1 MSEKLYYIDSH
12 LWQFDAAVTGCEETK
27 GGFAVTLDRTAFF
40 PEGGGQ
46 LADTGSI
53 GPARVLDV
61 HEKDGR
67 ILHYTDRPLPVGER
81 FACAVDAEQRLR
93 RMQNHSGEHI
103 VSGLVYREHGFDNVG
118 FHMGPDCMTM
128 DYSGE
133 LSWEQLMRIERLAN
147 EAVRADLPLKIWFP
161 PEEELASLFYRS
173 KLDLTENVRIVE
185 IPGIDRCACCA
196 PHVERT
202 GEVGLVKILTAERHR
217 GGVRITAL
225 CGMDAWELAARQQE
239 SVTAISGLLSV
250 PRDAIVSG
258 VERLLELQTA
268 QKERIAALSLE
279 LARLRVARLEG
290 FRHRH
295 LPAVGARRVAAV
307 PLRANIVNIAE
318 QAALDL
324 IFRFV
329 IENIVMALVSDREVL
344 AELRRGARH
353 FFTFDNRVPHEL
365 FAQNVQGRDRVQVE
379 RQTDNDRFNT
389 EFFRVAEQIAI
400 VGVDLDVLARFVF
413 RLPAVFLHETATRGE
428 RGVAVTVAVER
439 AILVVR
445 TNVGDRDDL
454 HEIRIARAE
463 KHAAFVADAQN
474 GDPQRF
480 GMRLRIPVIER
491 A

>member
-1 MSEKLYYIDSH
+1 MTEKLYYIDSH
-12 LWQFDAAVTGCEETK
+12 LFAFEAAVTGCEETK

-61 HEKDGR
+61 HEKEGR

-81 FACAVDAEQRLR
+81 FACAVDAEQRYR

-196 PHVERT
+196 PHVNRT
-202 GEVGLVKILTAERHR
+202 GEVGLVKILSAERHR

-250 PRDAIVSG
+250 PRDAIVPG

-279 LARLRVARLEG
+279 LARLRAESAEKTEGNLVLFDRVLDEVAQRELVNLLMEKC
-290 FRHRH
+290 
-295 LPAVGARRVAAV
+295 AVAAV
-307 PLRANIVNIAE
+307 FSGSDAEGWRYVVGSRETDLRKNGRTINAGING
-318 QAALDL
+318 
-324 IFRFV
+324 
-329 IENIVMALVSDREVL
+329 
-344 AELRRGARH
+344 RGGGSPRMI
-353 FFTFDNRVPHEL
+353 
-365 FAQNVQGRDRVQVE
+365 QGRAAADSETIRA
-379 RQTDNDRFNT
+379 
-389 EFFRVAEQIAI
+389 FFR
-400 VGVDLDVLARFVF
+400 DW
-413 RLPAVFLHETATRGE
+413 RG
-428 RGVAVTVAVER
+428 
-439 AILVVR
+439 
-445 TNVGDRDDL
+445 
-454 HEIRIARAE
+454 
-463 KHAAFVADAQN
+463 DA
-474 GDPQRF
+474 
-480 GMRLRIPVIER
+480 
-491 A
+491 

>member
-1 MSEKLYYIDSH
+1 MTEKLYYIDSH
-12 LWQFDAAVTGCEETK
+12 LWQFDAVVTGCEETK
-27 GGFAVTLDRTAFF
+27 DGFAVTLDRTAFF

-53 GPARVLDV
+53 GEARVLDV
-61 HEKDGR
+61 QEKDGR

-81 FACAVDAEQRLR
+81 FACAVDAEQRYR

-173 KLDLTENVRIVE
+173 KLELTENVRIVE

-202 GEVGLVKILTAERHR
+202 GEVGLIKILSAERHR

-225 CGMDAWELAARQQE
+225 CGMDAYGLAARQQE

-250 PRDAIVSG
+250 PRDAIVPG

-279 LARLRVARLEG
+279 LARLRAESAENTEGNLVLFDSVLDEVAQRELVNLLMEKC
-290 FRHRH
+290 
-295 LPAVGARRVAAV
+295 AVAAV
-307 PLRANIVNIAE
+307 FSGSDGEGWRYVIGSRSADLRKNSRAINAGI
-318 QAALDL
+318 
-324 IFRFV
+324 
-329 IENIVMALVSDREVL
+329 
-344 AELRRGARH
+344 
-353 FFTFDNRVPHEL
+353 
-365 FAQNVQGRDRVQVE
+365 QGRGGGSPRMIQGRAAADSDSIRA
-379 RQTDNDRFNT
+379 
-389 EFFRVAEQIAI
+389 FFESWKSEA
-400 VGVDLDVLARFVF
+400 
-413 RLPAVFLHETATRGE
+413 
-428 RGVAVTVAVER
+428 
-439 AILVVR
+439 
-445 TNVGDRDDL
+445 
-454 HEIRIARAE
+454 
-463 KHAAFVADAQN
+463 
-474 GDPQRF
+474 
-480 GMRLRIPVIER
+480 
-491 A
+491 